1 MSKTSYSYPNTKR
14 IIEITD
20 ELAEL
25 GKQKYKPEYQDI
37 TPYWQRIGGALSN
50 VLFSHPKD
58 VLVMA
63 QEVLE
68 DMNAHSLCHVLAWA
82 FPNLDQDDNTNGNEF
97 DPNKKHMCEL
107 EGVQKLINRNDVIIL
122 TDWNTGTMSYN
133 TRHARVTVNVEWLD

>member
-1 MSKTSYSYPNTKR
+1 MSKTLYPYPNTKR
-14 IIEITD
+14 ITELTD

-37 TPYWQRIGGALSN
+37 TPYWQRVGGALSN

-68 DMNAHSLCHVLAWA
+68 DMNAHSLCSVLSG
-82 FPNLDQDDNTNGNEF
+82 FFLPQIKDDNLNGNDF
-97 DPNKKHMCEL
+97 DPNKKYMVEL
-107 EGVQKLINRNDVIIL
+107 EAVQKLINRRDVTVL
-122 TDWNTGTMSYN
+122 TKWNTETEAYN
-133 TRHARVTVNVEWLD
+133 IHHARVTVNVEWLD